1 MNLGLIIQ
9 QDEKAGK
16 GWVQRTYSVRCTSAL
31 TLAGD
36 HHLLKAL
43 ICGMVLPA
51 ARKRACGWQ
60 LIGSAVGWP
69 IHVHPVSTFEM
80 LASSRSS
87 H

>member
-36 HHLLKAL
+36 NHLLKAL
-43 ICGMVLPA
+43 ICGIVLPA
-51 ARKRACGWQ
+51 ARKRASGWQ
-60 LIGSAVGWP
+60 LIGSTVGR
-69 IHVHPVSTFEM
+69 
-80 LASSRSS
+80 ASGLVLYSQRVVRIE
-87 H
+87 